1 MGRAGSQTLI
11 QIIKWHQSGVKA
23 AVNNTSNATELRQY
37 VAGALTRA
45 VNAEEA
51 SNSGLL
57 KVFTYVDETELTAN
71 GYNAQI
77 GSASQLLS
85 QESSP
90 SQESVEYDTV
100 SDCRLYH
107 STPDGLSS
115 IVSAPLASHQQYAA
129 AVSPSN
135 KLLVHGD
142 DALQSEVLPID
153 TSHSSSDGRESSS
166 NAADAGSDVG
176 STGGASLQLPSLYLP
191 EPVWPLNSASEAML
205 FRHFTHS
212 LAPWLDL
219 CDPLSVFQT
228 VVPRRAGTCPV
239 LLNAIFALAA
249 RHLSHT
255 TGYDHFAANRYHDMC
270 LNSLIPLLQHGVGF
284 SDENLFAATIIL
296 RVLEEMEVRNMG
308 VDTKGYL
315 LSIHKFVGHGDRYI
329 APHSLSAAAFWVGL
343 RQEIYSAVMNH
354 QPVRVNLEIPIV
366 DRSLEPTDDDATW
379 ANRAVT
385 YCADVLNFCFSQDYD
400 VSPSPGSGSGD
411 RVTGASSGTFS
422 TTERWHR
429 LSEWGRAWQMSLPKS
444 FVPILDK
451 KRSEKEA
458 FPEVWYQ
465 TSCQIIGIQHHILAE
480 LFLTRFDP
488 KIPRIGGQRKSA
500 TRRMTHHI
508 QHLVRRLCGIGLHNE
523 WSPPALFTACMGV
536 AAFGDRFD
544 NRKDQD
550 ALLEILTRTSRDHA
564 RPTESVQ
571 KQMMES
577 WGWIADDDDDNNNEN
592 DNE

>member
-1 MGRAGSQTLI
+1 DRATPVCGRCSNTGRECRKGFKFRLI
-11 QIIKWHQSGVKA
+11 
-23 AVNNTSNATELRQY
+23 
-37 VAGALTRA
+37 
-45 VNAEEA
+45 
-51 SNSGLL
+51 
-57 KVFTYVDETELTAN
+57 KVTYVDETELIGK
-71 GYNAQI
+71 GYNAQTA
-77 GSASQLLS
+77 SASQLLS

-90 SQESVEYDTV
+90 SQESVEDDTT
-100 SDCRLYH
+100 SDCRPYH
-107 STPDGLSS
+107 STAHGWPST
-115 IVSAPLASHQQYAA
+115 ISAPIASHQQYAA
-129 AVSPSN
+129 TAAVSPSN
-135 KLLVHGD
+135 LVHRA
-142 DALQSEVLPID
+142 DAFGSEVSPVE
-153 TSHSSSDGRESSS
+153 SRHSSSDGADSPF
-166 NAADAGSDVG
+166 NTVDAGSDG
-176 STGGASLQLPSLYLP
+176 RSIGGASLQLAGLYLP
-191 EPVWPLNSASEAML
+191 EPVWPLSSASEAML

-219 CDPLSVFQT
+219 CDPLTVFQT

-255 TGYDHFAANRYHDMC
+255 SGYDHFAANRYHDMC

-284 SDENLFAATIIL
+284 SDENLFAAIIIL

-329 APHSLSAAAFWVGL
+329 APRSLSAAAFWVGL

-354 QPVRVNLEIPIV
+354 QPVRINIELPIV

-385 YCADVLNFCFSQDYD
+385 HCADVLNFCFSQDYD
-400 VSPSPGSGSGD
+400 VFPSPGSGSGD
-411 RVTGASSGTFS
+411 NATGTNSGTLS
-422 TTERWHR
+422 TAERWRR
-429 LSEWGRAWQMSLPKS
+429 LSDWGRAWKMSLPKS

-465 TSCQIIGIQHHILAE
+465 TSCQIIGVQHHILAE

-500 TRRMTHHI
+500 TQRMTHI

-536 AAFGDRFD
+536 AAFGDRFE
-544 NRKDQD
+544 NKRDQD
-550 ALLEILTRTSRDHA
+550 ALLEILARTSRDHA
-564 RPTESVQ
+564 RPTEAVQ
-571 KQMMES
+571 KQMMQS
-577 WGWIADDDDDNNNEN
+577 WGWIADDNNHGDEN
-592 DNE
+592 DND

>member
-1 MGRAGSQTLI
+1 MGRAGSQTHL
-11 QIIKWHQSGVKA
+11 QIIKHRLTDCVSTVKA

-37 VAGALTRA
+37 VVGALTQG

-51 SNSGLL
+51 SNS
-57 KVFTYVDETELTAN
+57 VTYVDETELTAK
-71 GYNAQI
+71 GYNDQT

-85 QESSP
+85 QESTP
-90 SQESVEYDTV
+90 SQESVEDDTT
-100 SDCRLYH
+100 SDYRPYH
-107 STPDGLSS
+107 PIADGLSS
-115 IVSAPLASHQQYAA
+115 IISTPIAAHQQNGAA
-129 AVSPSN
+129 ASPPN
-135 KLLVHGD
+135 LVHRD
-142 DALQSEVLPID
+142 DAFRSDVLPLE
-153 TSHSSSDGRESSS
+153 TRHLSSDGRESSS
-166 NAADAGSDVG
+166 NAADAGSDGG
-176 STGGASLQLPSLYLP
+176 SIGGASLQLASLYLP
-191 EPVWPLNSASEAML
+191 EPVWPLSSASEAML

-219 CDPLSVFQT
+219 CDPLTVFQT

-255 TGYDHFAANRYHDMC
+255 SGYDHFAANRYHDMC
-270 LNSLIPLLQHGVGF
+270 LSSLIPLLQDGVGF

-354 QPVRVNLEIPIV
+354 QPVRVNIEIPIV

-385 YCADVLNFCFSQDYD
+385 HCADVLNFCFSQDYD
-400 VSPSPGSGSGD
+400 VSQSPGSGSGD
-411 RVTGASSGTFS
+411 RATGSSGGTFS
-422 TTERWHR
+422 TAERWRR
-429 LSEWGRAWQMSLPKS
+429 LSDWGRAWQMSLPKS

-480 LFLTRFDP
+480 LFLTMFDP
-488 KIPRIGGQRKSA
+488 NIPRIGGQRKSA
-500 TRRMTHHI
+500 TRRMTRHI

-536 AAFGDRFD
+536 AAFGDRFE

-577 WGWIADDDDDNNNEN
+577 WGWVGDDNNNDGVEN
-592 DNE
+592 DND